1 MDLGPFLI
9 WLKFVHVLAA
19 LALLL
24 THGASA
30 AVSFKLRSERDRVR
44 IGALI
49 DLSNAYLNAF
59 YLAFAVVLFAGILT
73 GIAGG
78 YWTSGQL
85 WIWASL
91 IVFFAI
97 AIGMYVLATPYYEQ
111 VRHAVGIATFNDVR
125 KGLTPP
131 PPLGDAELA
140 TLLASRRPF
149 TISAV
154 GLGGIALLVYF
165 MVIKPF

>member
-1 MDLGPFLI
+1 MDLAPFLI
-9 WLKFVHVLAA
+9 WLKFVHILAA
-19 LALLL
+19 LGLVL

-30 AVSFKLRSERDRVR
+30 AVSVKLRGERDRVR

-59 YLAFAVVLFAGILT
+59 YLAFAVVLFAGILA

-78 YWTSGQL
+78 YWTGGQL

-91 IVFFAI
+91 ILFFAI
-97 AIGMYVLATPYYEQ
+97 AVGMYALATPYYEQ
-111 VRHAVGIATFNDVR
+111 VRHAVGIATFQDLR
-125 KGLTPP
+125 KGLSPP
-131 PPLGDAELA
+131 PPLADVELA
-140 TLLASRRPF
+140 RLLASRRPF
-149 TISAV
+149 EISAV
-154 GLGGIALLVYF
+154 GLGGIALLVYL

>member
-1 MDLGPFLI
+1 MDLAPLLI
-9 WLKFVHVLAA
+9 WLKFIHILGA
-19 LALLL
+19 LGLML

-30 AVSFKLRSERDRVR
+30 AVAFKLRNERDRAR

-59 YLAFAVVLFAGILT
+59 YFAFAVVLIAGVLT

-91 IVFFAI
+91 VVFFAI
-97 AIGMYVLATPYYEQ
+97 AIGMYVLATPYYQ
-111 VRHAVGIATFNDVR
+111 SVRHALGIRTFQDIR
-125 KGLTPP
+125 SGAEPP
-131 PPLGDAELA
+131 PPLGDSELGL
-140 TLLASRRPF
+140 LLASSRPL
-149 TISAV
+149 SVAGV
-154 GLGGIALLVYF
+154 GLIGIVLLVYF
-165 MVIKPF
+165 MVLKPF